1 MSFDLE
7 HSEVI
12 SLGARRLVE
21 VPPAQRGCAAVPWL
35 RSQLP
40 MTAAEAIEAIRLAN
54 LLRSGGID
62 DGAS

>member
-1 MSFDLE
+1 M
-7 HSEVI
+7 
-12 SLGARRLVE
+12 
-21 VPPAQRGCAAVPWL
+21 PWL

-54 LLRSGGID
+54 LLRSGGIN